1 MAKKVTVDTLG
12 DAVKSILKEYDN
24 DVSRNLD
31 EITKRVTKEGVKA
44 LKSESKAKFGTT
56 KARKKK
62 YAATWT
68 STVETGRLSTQGTIY
83 NTQAGLPHLLEN
95 GHAKVGG
102 GRVAGREHISTVED
116 RLIKEFER
124 EVRSKL

>member
-1 MAKKVTVDTLG
+1 MAKKVTVDNLG

-24 DVSRNLD
+24 EVSQNLT
-31 EITKRVTKEGVKA
+31 EITHRITKEGVKA
-44 LKSESKAKFGTT
+44 LKSESKAKFGTV
-56 KARKKK
+56 KKRKKK

-68 STVETGRLSTQGTIY
+68 SQMETNRYSSQGTIY

-102 GRVAGREHISTVED
+102 GRVPGKEHISTVED

-124 EVRSKL
+124 EVKSRL